1 MRYIGT
7 ELCKEEIDNLISYVE
22 NYNGNFNYISMDQKT
37 IEFYRFISKQVIF
50 FKFILKAYPKTYS
63 IQVIV
68 SDFLSLIVNDLKLET
83 RYYYLNQRSII
94 ENYMRMILKD
104 QLNITHITKQSF
116 KDLKEQNQLELNE
129 IEYNR
134 IINEYKIACSFIHGG
149 DFLQEHLVSNFEEC
163 VDNKTQISER
173 KRKGKISQFFEMVN
187 ILNKLFLIHNSE
199 EIDNSFHRNKVT
211 LEYLMGKRYMIK
223 FHQIKNVA
231 AR

>member
-104 QLNITHITKQSF
+104 QSNITHITKQSF

-149 DFLQEHLVSNFEEC
+149 NFLQEHLVSNFEEC

-231 AR
+231 FR